1 MSVTVELI
9 AQHSGDKDHLAMT
22 GGTLSPD
29 KAARTDAAA
38 PLRLDYAF
46 FPVATFDP
54 GQSAEAAQPLSAHRL
69 FSGIHSLEHALASP
83 DGGDLRARIA
93 ERAGDE
99 SVGKRLIDMSPYI
112 PGLLDADGKT
122 ELAIGFRSTFVTDG
136 EGIELQILADGY
148 ADSLRRI
155 REHFVR
161 GGAVPFATPESCGQ
175 YDLHSAEA
183 AIELIDAIDQSAPIQ
198 ESSIDAGA
206 SELYVCDL
214 RLVKPRLPEAFEQR
228 VLDVPGG
235 HLISQAIEGSAALSA
250 GNFGCST
257 GEYLVVA
264 NPTELDRE
272 ALLNQAHIAIAAT
285 LLGLAAYDGDN
296 PLRRAAASDA
306 QFCLE
311 QIERYR
317 PEVHRAALAAM

>member
-1 MSVTVELI
+1 MSVIVELI

-29 KAARTDAAA
+29 KAARTDGAA

-46 FPVATFDP
+46 FPVATFGP
-54 GQSAEAAQPLSAHRL
+54 GQSDEAARRL

-83 DGGDLRARIA
+83 EGGDLRARIA

-99 SVGKRLIDMSPYI
+99 SFGKRLIDMSPYI
-112 PGLLDADGKT
+112 PALLEADGES
-122 ELAIGFRSTFVTDG
+122 ELTIGFRSTFVTDG
-136 EGIELQILADGY
+136 EGIPLHLLADAY

-155 REHFVR
+155 REHFAR

-175 YDLHSAEA
+175 YDLHNAEA
-183 AIELIDAIDQSAPIQ
+183 AIDLIDAIDPSAPAR
-198 ESSIDAGA
+198 ESSRDAGA
-206 SELYVCDL
+206 NELYVCDL

-235 HLISQAIEGSAALSA
+235 HVISQAIEGSAALSA

-264 NPTELDRE
+264 NPDGLDRD
-272 ALLNQAHIAIAAT
+272 ALLDQAHVAIAET

-296 PLRRAAASDA
+296 PLRQAAASDA
-306 QFCLE
+306 RFCLE
-311 QIERYR
+311 HIERYR
-317 PEVHRAALAAM
+317 PEVHHAALPVS

>member
-29 KAARTDAAA
+29 KAARTDGGG

-46 FPVATFDP
+46 FPVARFEP
-54 GQSAEAAQPLSAHRL
+54 GKPDEAARRRL

-83 DGGDLRARIA
+83 EGGDLRARIA

-112 PGLLDADGKT
+112 PGLLEADGRS
-122 ELAIGFRSTFVTDG
+122 ELVIGFRSTFVTDG
-136 EGIELQILADGY
+136 EGEGIALQLLADAY
-148 ADSLRRI
+148 TDSLRRI
-155 REHFVR
+155 REHFAR

-183 AIELIDAIDQSAPIQ
+183 AIELIDAIDPSVPIR
-198 ESSIDAGA
+198 ESSTDAGA
-206 SELYVCDL
+206 DELYVCDL

-228 VLDVPGG
+228 VLDMPAG

-257 GEYLVVA
+257 GEYLVVS
-264 NPTELDRE
+264 NPGTLDRD
-272 ALLNQAHIAIAAT
+272 ALLNQTHVAIAET
-285 LLGLAAYDGDN
+285 LLGLAAYVGGN
-296 PLRRAAASDA
+296 PLRQAAASDA
-306 QFCLE
+306 RFALDH
-311 QIERYR
+311 IERYR
-317 PEVHRAALAAM
+317 PEIRRAALPDM

>member
-29 KAARTDAAA
+29 KAARTDGAA

-46 FPVATFDP
+46 FPVATFEP
-54 GQSAEAAQPLSAHRL
+54 GQSDEAARRL

-83 DGGDLRARIA
+83 EGGDLRARIA
-93 ERAGDE
+93 ERAGDK

-112 PGLLDADGKT
+112 PGLLDADGKS
-122 ELAIGFRSTFVTDG
+122 ELTIGFRSTFVTDG
-136 EGIELQILADGY
+136 ERLPLQILADAY

-155 REHFVR
+155 REHFAQ

-175 YDLHSAEA
+175 YDLHSAKA
-183 AIELIDAIDQSAPIQ
+183 AIELIDAIDQSAPVQ
-198 ESSIDAGA
+198 ESSTETGTN
-206 SELYVCDL
+206 ELYVCDL

-228 VLDVPGG
+228 VLNVPGG
-235 HLISQAIEGSAALSA
+235 HLISQAIEGTAALSA

-257 GEYLVVA
+257 GEYLIVA
-264 NPTELDRE
+264 NPTGLHQD
-272 ALLNQAHIAIAAT
+272 ALLNQAHVAIADT
-285 LLGLAAYDGDN
+285 LLSLAAYDGGN
-296 PLRRAAASDA
+296 PLRQAAASDA
-306 QFCLE
+306 RFSLE
-311 QIERYR
+311 HIARYR
-317 PEVHRAALAAM
+317 PEVHRAALTAT

>member
-22 GGTLSPD
+22 GGTLSAD
-29 KAARTDAAA
+29 KAARTDAAT

-46 FPVATFDP
+46 FPVATFVP
-54 GQSAEAAQPLSAHRL
+54 GRSDEALRRL

-83 DGGDLRARIA
+83 EGGDLRARIA
-93 ERAGDE
+93 ERATDE

-112 PGLLDADGKT
+112 PGLLDADGES
-122 ELAIGFRSTFVTDG
+122 ELTIGFRSTFVTDG
-136 EGIELQILADGY
+136 EGIPLDLLTDAY
-148 ADSLRRI
+148 ADALRRI
-155 REHFVR
+155 RDHFAR

-183 AIELIDAIDQSAPIQ
+183 AIELIDAIDQSAPVL
-198 ESSIDAGA
+198 ESSTDAGA
-206 SELYVCDL
+206 TELYVCDL
-214 RLVKPRLPEAFEQR
+214 RLVKPRLPEALEQR
-228 VLDVPGG
+228 VLDVPAG

-264 NPTELDRE
+264 NPDGLDRD
-272 ALLNQAHIAIAAT
+272 ALLNQAHVAIAGT
-285 LLGLAAYDGDN
+285 LLDLAGYDGGN

-306 QFCLE
+306 RFCLDH
-311 QIERYR
+311 IGRHH
-317 PEVHRAALAAM
+317 PEVHRAASTAM